1 MKSGHYKKVEEFMRL
16 AKQGTPSEPTMPDEE
31 TRLLRAK
38 LIFEEALE
46 TIEGLGFNV
55 CLDRLDL
62 RCGDIEF
69 EANNKEDLVEIID
82 GCCDIKVVTTG
93 TLVACGVPDK
103 LFQEEVDQNN
113 LDKFG
118 PGHSFREDGKLIKP
132 PDHKPPKIKE
142 LLKCI
147 QENTFLL
154 TVCKSLFPEY
164 IND

>member
-1 MKSGHYKKVEEFMRL
+1 MKSEHYKKVEEFMRL
-16 AKQGTPSEPTMPDEE
+16 AKQGTPSEPIMPDED

-38 LIFEEALE
+38 LIFEEAKE
-46 TIEGLGFNV
+46 TISALGFDLIQTESS
-55 CLDRLDL
+55 LDGDLDFVPN
-62 RCGDIEF
+62 GQE
-69 EANNKEDLVEIID
+69 NLVEIID

-103 LFQEEVDQNN
+103 PFQEEVDQNN

-132 PDHKPPKIKE
+132 PDHKPPRIAD

-154 TVCKSLFPEY
+154 TVCKSLFPG
-164 IND
+164 I